1 MSQSAVLKHIEKI
14 LNNMGNSVHISTTG
28 NFTNSENGDISIEI
42 KPINISSSFN
52 EFLLPIPKPQ
62 NKIDIDTNT
71 YSINRVRIST
81 SMIDDYSKK
90 YPYSDGDILEIIL
103 HKEFLFG
110 WYNPIA

>member
-1 MSQSAVLKHIEKI
+1 MSQLAVLNHIEKI
-14 LNNMGNSVHISTTG
+14 LNYMGNNINIIATG

-42 KPINISSSFN
+42 KPIKISSSFN
-52 EFLLPIPKPQ
+52 EFLLPTPKPQ

-81 SMIDDYSKK
+81 SIIDDYSKK
-90 YPYSDGDILEIIL
+90 YPYSNNDILEIIL

-110 WYNPIA
+110 WY